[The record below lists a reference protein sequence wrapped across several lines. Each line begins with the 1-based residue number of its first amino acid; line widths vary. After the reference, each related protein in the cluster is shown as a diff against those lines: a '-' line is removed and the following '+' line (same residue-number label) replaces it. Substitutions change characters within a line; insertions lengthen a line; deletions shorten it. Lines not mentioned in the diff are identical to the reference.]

1 MPRNT
6 MNPFMSQAEIRKLHP
21 NKVFTVLCCIKYISN
36 IISPGSDL
44 KKNTLSIIG
53 DGGNLLNLQEM
64 GFPRDW
70 KHLEVWK

>member
-1 MPRNT
+1 
-6 MNPFMSQAEIRKLHP
+6 MSQLHP

-36 IISPGSDL
+36 IISPGSSL
-44 KKNTLSIIG
+44 KQNILAIVG

-70 KHLEVWK
+70 KHLDVWK